1 MNIIVCLDDKNGMMF
16 HKRRQSAD
24 RELRKHLLQFVKEG
38 MLWMSPYSASQFSEL
53 PDFVR
58 VDESFFSYAAEED
71 YCFVESG
78 DWTAFAE
85 SIKTIVVYRWNRR
98 YPSDLKLDLDP
109 EACGLHRIGVREFVG
124 TSHEKITR
132 EEYRR

>member
-85 SIKTIVVYRWNRR
+85 SIKTIVVYRWNRT
-98 YPSDLKLDLDP
+98 YPADLWFPQSELIRRTIVSSMDFS
-109 EACGLHRIGVREFVG
+109 GY
-124 TSHEKITR
+124 SHERITQ
-132 EEYRR
+132 EVYVL